1 MTFADLSGL
10 PSVSFAPQSAG
21 ETETAIITAY
31 EAIAK
36 ATLQPGDPVRLFL
49 ESLAY
54 ILSVQN
60 GLIDLAG
67 KQNLLAYARGGHL
80 DHLGAPMG
88 VIRIQPQPARTT
100 VRFGVDG
107 ALAFAVP
114 IPAGTR
120 VTTQSGG
127 VMFATL
133 SGCDEE
139 GDERFRDRIRMAP
152 ESFSVAGPNGAYEAR
167 VKAVSADISAVS
179 VTSPTPGVVDIR
191 FVLTDGE
198 LPDEAMIEE
207 VENALTPKDVRPL
220 TDKVLVGSPE
230 TVEYALAGKWF
241 LSSSDSTLLA
251 SITKAVDAAVEGY
264 RLWQRSKPGRDIN
277 PDELI
282 ARMRNAGAKRV
293 ELATPVFQRLTETQI
308 ARETS
313 VSMTFGGV
321 EDE

>member
-54 ILSVQN
+54 VISVQN

-107 ALAFAVP
+107 RWP
-114 IPAGTR
+114 
-120 VTTQSGG
+120 
-127 VMFATL
+127 
-133 SGCDEE
+133 
-139 GDERFRDRIRMAP
+139 
-152 ESFSVAGPNGAYEAR
+152 
-167 VKAVSADISAVS
+167 
-179 VTSPTPGVVDIR
+179 SPCPSLR
-191 FVLTDGE
+191 
-198 LPDEAMIEE
+198 
-207 VENALTPKDVRPL
+207 
-220 TDKVLVGSPE
+220 
-230 TVEYALAGKWF
+230 
-241 LSSSDSTLLA
+241 
-251 SITKAVDAAVEGY
+251 
-264 RLWQRSKPGRDIN
+264 GR
-277 PDELI
+277 
-282 ARMRNAGAKRV
+282 A
-293 ELATPVFQRLTETQI
+293 
-308 ARETS
+308 
-313 VSMTFGGV
+313 
-321 EDE
+321 